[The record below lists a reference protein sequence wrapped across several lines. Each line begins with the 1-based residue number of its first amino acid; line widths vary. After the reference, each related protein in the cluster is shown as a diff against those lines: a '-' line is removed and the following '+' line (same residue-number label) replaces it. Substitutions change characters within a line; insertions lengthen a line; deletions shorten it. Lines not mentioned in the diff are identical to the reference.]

1 LKPLKVSNEN
11 PAAWLTLG
19 FSLAKRPGPR
29 KLHDE
34 IQDAKGVMAMARF
47 HLNKSVVI
55 AAAGLVLAATS
66 AQAGT
71 TTYQYDALGRV
82 VEVDYPDGSVVQ
94 YTYDA
99 AGNRTQTVRKAGS

>member
-1 LKPLKVSNEN
+1 M
-11 PAAWLTLG
+11 TI
-19 FSLAKRPGPR
+19 LA
-29 KLHDE
+29 
-34 IQDAKGVMAMARF
+34 V
-47 HLNKSVVI
+47 
-55 AAAGLVLAATS
+55 GLVLASA

-71 TTYQYDALGRV
+71 TTYRYDALGRV